1 MSDLLVSN
9 KVFYDFELNF
19 LIVFGWITKITFV
32 LFFIGFINKTP
43 DIFVEFYSIVKIFL
57 GIFLIYR
64 FNSFRN
70 DKVVFTELDRKVC
83 YSAGIFI
90 ILISF
95 IDIMNKY
102 IDIIRSK
109 ILPYTTPIT
118 NYLKQITGITPAN
131 EMVYSYN

>member
-9 KVFYDFELNF
+9 KLLYNFELNF

-64 FNSFRN
+64 FNSYRN
-70 DKVVFTELDRKVC
+70 DKVVFTELDRRVC

-95 IDIMNKY
+95 IDVTNKY
-102 IDIIRSK
+102 IDIIRTE
-109 ILPYTTPIT
+109 IAPYTEPISKSFRG
-118 NYLKQITGITPAN
+118 LFGVKPAN
-131 EMVYSYN
+131 VLS

>member
-9 KVFYDFELNF
+9 KLLYNFELNF

-64 FNSFRN
+64 FNSYRN
-70 DKVVFTELDRKVC
+70 DKVVFTELDRRVC

-95 IDIMNKY
+95 IDVMNKY
-102 IDIIRSK
+102 IDIIRTKLS
-109 ILPYTTPIT
+109 PYTKPISE
-118 NYLKQITGITPAN
+118 YFQKITGIKPAN
-131 EMVYSYN
+131 EVVYSYK